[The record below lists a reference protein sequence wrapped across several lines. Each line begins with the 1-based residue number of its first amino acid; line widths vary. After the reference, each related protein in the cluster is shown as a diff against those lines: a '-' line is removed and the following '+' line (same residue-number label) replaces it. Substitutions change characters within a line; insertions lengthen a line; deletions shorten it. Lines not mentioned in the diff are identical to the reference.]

1 MNSRTAGTLAEMKA
15 SANSNENPTGSP
27 IRLLIVDDHPLIRE
41 GIAALLSD
49 KPDLELVAQA
59 ASGAEGVEQFR
70 KHKPDITLMDLQ
82 MPGLHGIDAI
92 IAIREEHPEA
102 VIIVLTTYSGDV
114 QVRRALK
121 AGAHAYLLKD
131 LLHQD
136 LLSTIRSVHGG
147 QRAFSPAI
155 AADLSDHLT
164 DDLLTD
170 REMEV
175 LELIA
180 KGHANKQIGAS
191 LAISEEAVKSR
202 VKSFEI
208 GRRSGLQ
215 NSWRPT
221 HRSHRPEH
229 ESSVRVLHGS
239 ARWHLGHARWR
250 LPR

>member
-1 MNSRTAGTLAEMKA
+1 MKA
-15 SANSNENPTGSP
+15 SANSLANPTGPP

-41 GIAALLSD
+41 GVAALLSD

-92 IAIREEHPEA
+92 TAIREEHPDA
-102 VIIVLTTYSGDV
+102 AIIVLTAYSGDV

-136 LLSTIRSVHGG
+136 LLSTIRSVYGG
-147 QRAFSPAI
+147 QRTVSPAV

-164 DDLLTD
+164 DELLTD

-175 LELIA
+175 LELIS
-180 KGHANKQIGAS
+180 KGHANKLIGVS
-191 LAISEEAVKSR
+191 LAISEEAVESR
-202 VKSFEI
+202 VKSI
-208 GRRSGLQ
+208 LAKLHANDRAHAVMIAIRRGIIT
-215 NSWRPT
+215 P
-221 HRSHRPEH
+221 
-229 ESSVRVLHGS
+229 
-239 ARWHLGHARWR
+239 
-250 LPR
+250 